1 MKSLIYIGMD
11 VHSKTFSLCAYNPKT
26 RIYSN
31 RIEVENNMKLVKK
44 YAYNLL
50 SEAEDL
56 DTELIFGYEAG
67 CLGFTLADDIKK
79 MGFECRVMAPSTI
92 RIASTDR
99 IRKTDRRDAK
109 SLAEALANDA
119 YSQVHIP
126 DQEDREVQAYIR
138 MREDVQDMV
147 KQTKQ
152 RINAFLLKQG
162 KQYDQG
168 KSKWTICHRKWL
180 KEVELTSLYREVLD
194 EYLIT
199 LEELEIKVDRY
210 DTRIVE
216 ISNQERY
223 QEFVDKL
230 SCFKGFTRPIA
241 MRIVSEIGDFSRFQ
255 TAGQFAS
262 YLGLTPSE
270 HSSSESENKGTI
282 TKMGNSHV
290 RKTLIEAAQSMVR
303 GIPGR
308 KSKILK
314 KRQEGNSSKVI
325 HYADKGNMRIQS
337 KFKRMMNSG
346 KNRNTAITA
355 CAREMACFI
364 WGMATGHIEERVDTP
379 IPVINP
385 ETGEILVG

>member
-1 MKSLIYIGMD
+1 
-11 VHSKTFSLCAYNPKT
+11 
-26 RIYSN
+26 
-31 RIEVENNMKLVKK
+31 
-44 YAYNLL
+44 
-50 SEAEDL
+50 
-56 DTELIFGYEAG
+56 
-67 CLGFTLADDIKK
+67 
-79 MGFECRVMAPSTI
+79 MA
-92 RIASTDR
+92 
-99 IRKTDRRDAK
+99 
-109 SLAEALANDA
+109 
-119 YSQVHIP
+119 Q
-126 DQEDREVQAYIR
+126 
-138 MREDVQDMV
+138 
-147 KQTKQ
+147 
-152 RINAFLLKQG
+152 
-162 KQYDQG
+162 
-168 KSKWTICHRKWL
+168 
-180 KEVELTSLYREVLD
+180 KEVELTPLYREVLD

-270 HSSSESENKGTI
+270 HSSGESENKGTI

-325 HYADKGNMRIQS
+325 HYADKGNADS
-337 KFKRMMNSG
+337 
-346 KNRNTAITA
+346 
-355 CAREMACFI
+355 
-364 WGMATGHIEERVDTP
+364 V
-379 IPVINP
+379 
-385 ETGEILVG
+385 